1 MGRPKNIERGRM
13 LAELYHQGLSTYEI
27 GRRLGISGN
36 SVWDTLKRHG
46 YPRRPRPTAAAIVVY
61 KGDRYAPDKDG
72 GLRATNTTV
81 RSDPTRFYLLRRIW
95 IEHHGPIPE
104 GHTIVPRN
112 GDKTD
117 YRIENLECLSKGET
131 VRRLALKGNKHT
143 VGYVLATYPEKNC
156 LHCGAKMVPHVYKGG
171 RRRETCA
178 AFILRK
184 TCGNACARAYLKGK
198 PMGSTHADTKT
209 WKDYATRAPKT
220 EPKRLATAKLLRG
233 RGDQR
238 PQDHLGLVFQ
248 AAGKLA
254 RVLECDT
261 GELIGDAYLSMVEAV
276 RTFKPEKG
284 NRFST
289 HATTA
294 LKFRLY
300 KAAMEDR
307 GKRRD
312 NSAQARAH
320 GRPWRDPLGLRFA
333 SGGGKDGEL
342 GGIEAGH
349 VRGMVGGIYE
359 VDVAAGEAM
368 DLAAERAR
376 DLAKKTRRLTDHAEE
391 VLHLMGRGLNQTQ
404 VARAL
409 GLSRQRV
416 QQIVEAIAE
425 SKACRKVL
433 ASGEDA
439 A

>member
-1 MGRPKNIERGRM
+1 MGRPRDIERGRQIN
-13 LAELYHQGLSTYEI
+13 ELYCQGLSTNEI
-27 GRRLGISGN
+27 GAKLGISGT
-36 SVWDTLKRHG
+36 SVWQIMKRHG
-46 YPRRPRPTAAAIVVY
+46 FPRRPRPTAAAIVVY

-72 GLRATNTTV
+72 GLRATSPTV
-81 RSDPTRFYLLRRIW
+81 RSDPTRFYLFRRVW
-95 IEHHGPIPE
+95 IEHHGPIPT

-171 RRRETCA
+171 RLRETCA

-209 WKDYATRAPKT
+209 WKDFATRAPRR

-233 RGDQR
+233 KGHQK

-248 AAGKLA
+248 AAGNLAQKLD
-254 RVLECDT
+254 CDA
-261 GELIGDAYLSMVEAV
+261 GELIGDAYLSMIDAA

-284 NRFST
+284 YRFST

-307 GKRRD
+307 GRRRD
-312 NSAQARAH
+312 KN
-320 GRPWRDPLGLRFA
+320 GRGWHDPLGLQLA
-333 SGGGKDGEL
+333 SAGGRDGEM

-349 VRGMVGGIYE
+349 VRGMIGGITFDDHE
-359 VDVAAGEAM
+359 GAEAARILDEQART
-368 DLAAERAR
+368 LAR
-376 DLAKKTRRLTDHAEE
+376 KTRRITEHAEE
-391 VLHLMGRGLNQTQ
+391 IVHMLGRGLNQVQ
-404 VARAL
+404 IARAL
-409 GLSRQRV
+409 GISRQFVSRT
-416 QQIVEAIAE
+416 IAEIAE
-425 SKACRKVL
+425 SRACRKAV
-433 ASGEDA
+433 AS
-439 A
+439 